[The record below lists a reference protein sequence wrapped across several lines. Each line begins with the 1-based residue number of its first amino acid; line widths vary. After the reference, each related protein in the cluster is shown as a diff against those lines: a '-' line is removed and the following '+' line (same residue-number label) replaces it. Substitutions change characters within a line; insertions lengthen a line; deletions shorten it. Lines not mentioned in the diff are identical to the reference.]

1 MRFADAVPHRDAF
14 RKARRVT
21 LALGSTVIALT
32 VMVSVSPARPA
43 LAQGD
48 IGGASRT
55 AASVRGVDKLLVT
68 LERPSGTAPLQVVR
82 AAQAAGTKMRAAQAL
97 DEGSTFTVR
106 LAERLSGAALERA
119 IAELA
124 AEPGIATVEPDRR
137 LYPTLTPNDPY
148 FPDQWNMRPAVVN
161 SYGSNAAAAWDLSTG
176 SSSVVVA
183 VVDTGVD
190 ASHPD
195 LSPTLADG
203 SPRVLPGTSFLPG
216 TELDALPGTTDPSGH
231 GTHVAGVVAAARN
244 GVGTVGLAPGA
255 QILPV
260 RVIAPD
266 GTGWSSAVAAA
277 VRWSHDQGADVINL
291 SLGSTGPLPQMLSD
305 AVDYATSDTS
315 GGRRPSV
322 VVAAAGNSGTSGAPV
337 WPAVLPRVVA
347 VGATDAVDRVTSFST
362 RGSWIDVAA
371 PGVDVLSTC
380 AGGAW
385 CALSGTSTAAPAVA
399 ATAALLRQQDPGR
412 SPAAVQNQLE
422 SSAKDL
428 GLPGKDVEY
437 GAGLVRPAAALGLA
451 DVSAVPAPA
460 PPGAPADVQTSCL
473 PTACLVTF
481 RTVGESVWGTFVA
494 ARTGPA
500 GPPAALAGGPSSP
513 VVLAGLAPGT
523 GYALV
528 LTSGGPG
535 GIGASTAVL
544 VRTPGLPSTA
554 GRSKVARRGRT
565 ARRAAVRRR

>member
-1 MRFADAVPHRDAF
+1 MGDTS
-14 RKARRVT
+14 RR
-21 LALGSTVIALT
+21 
-32 VMVSVSPARPA
+32 
-43 LAQGD
+43 QG
-48 IGGASRT
+48 RT
-55 AASVRGVDKLLVT
+55 AGALLVT
-68 LERPSGTAPLQVVR
+68 AAVVLTTALPATAADRPGAVDAALADPAALDSLADVALLAAATRDEPGVRVGVVEDRNGDLPGGQAATQVVVPADEARRIVARLDEVPGVESAAVDRPVR
-82 AAQAAGTKMRAAQAL
+82 AFGTDPLAPVQLSRTRTGAAALPDAL
-97 DEGSTFTVR
+97 DGRGT
-106 LAERLSGAALERA
+106 
-119 IAELA
+119 
-124 AEPGIATVEPDRR
+124 
-137 LYPTLTPNDPY
+137 
-148 FPDQWNMRPAVVN
+148 
-161 SYGSNAAAAWDLSTG
+161 
-176 SSSVVVA
+176 VVA

-216 TELDALPGTTDPSGH
+216 TELDGVPGTTDPSGH

-291 SLGSTGPLPQMLSD
+291 SLGSTGPLPQLLSD
-305 AVDYATSDTS
+305 AVDYATSDTR

-412 SPAAVQNQLE
+412 SPAAVQYQLE

-428 GLPGKDVEY
+428 GPPGKDVEY

-451 DVSAVPAPA
+451 DVGAVPAPA

>member
-1 MRFADAVPHRDAF
+1 MGDTSRRQGRTAGALLVATVVALTTALPATAAEQPGAVDVALADPAALDSLADVAALAAATRDEPGVRVGVVEDRNGDLPGGQAATQVVVPADE
-14 RKARRVT
+14 ARRVVARLDEVPGVESAAVDRPVRAFGT
-21 LALGSTVIALT
+21 DPLAPVQL
-32 VMVSVSPARPA
+32 
-43 LAQGD
+43 
-48 IGGASRT
+48 SRT
-55 AASVRGVDKLLVT
+55 RTGAAALPD
-68 LERPSGTAPLQVVR
+68 
-82 AAQAAGTKMRAAQAL
+82 AL
-97 DEGSTFTVR
+97 DGRGT
-106 LAERLSGAALERA
+106 
-119 IAELA
+119 
-124 AEPGIATVEPDRR
+124 
-137 LYPTLTPNDPY
+137 
-148 FPDQWNMRPAVVN
+148 
-161 SYGSNAAAAWDLSTG
+161 
-176 SSSVVVA
+176 VVA

-216 TELDALPGTTDPSGH
+216 TELDGVPGTTDPSGH

-291 SLGSTGPLPQMLSD
+291 SLGSTGPLPQLLSD
-305 AVDYATSDTS
+305 AVDYATSDTR

-412 SPAAVQNQLE
+412 SPAAVQYQLE

-451 DVSAVPAPA
+451 DVGAVPAPA